1 MFMNLKFSMS
11 FIISNIY
18 IYFLIYYF
26 YKKQVRAFLSNEK
39 KTWHDKWKRWAN
51 GQQQNNIR

>member
-26 YKKQVRAFLSNEK
+26 YNKQVRAFLSNEK

-51 GQQQNNIR
+51 G